1 MKALLKL
8 KIRLMK
14 DNRTLYIIMIAMSL
28 IFAGLF
34 GNSMG
39 GSYVATIAVIDEDQ
53 SVEASNLIT
62 KLTSEYNF
70 KVNLVSYN
78 EGIDQ
83 VMNRDAIS
91 LVHLKKA
98 FYDSATGVEIVQI
111 RETVESAQLSRI
123 LESEIALINNTNYL
137 IDQTAQIIEKVTP
150 SLDKQALSSTIKTT
164 FLTHWEDKR
173 PIATTLTESDST
185 IPLSAGLN
193 IHFVVGMTLFFV
205 TYSLMFTVGDMLE
218 DKRLHT
224 LDRMLVSPSTRM
236 DMLAANLISAMII
249 GTIQIIVMVTSGQ
262 FLFGIEW
269 GNNLLLVIG
278 IGILY
283 IFVITAM
290 SLFVVSLMK
299 TMAQLG
305 AISPIV
311 LTGMAMLGGCMWPLE
326 IITSKPLLMLANITP
341 HKWAI
346 AAIKNAVV
354 YGKIDQ
360 DTILSVSVLLVMG
373 IFYLILG
380 ERVLYFKSLK
390 DN

>member
-14 DNRTLYIIMIAMSL
+14 DNRTLYFIMIVMS
-28 IFAGLF
+28 IVFAGIF

-39 GSYVATIAVIDEDQ
+39 GSYVATIAVVDDDQ
-53 SVEASNLIT
+53 SIEAANLIT
-62 KLTSEYNF
+62 KLTSDYNF
-70 KVNLVSYN
+70 KVNLVSYDEAVN
-78 EGIDQ
+78 Q

-91 LVHLKKA
+91 VVQLNKD
-98 FYDSATGVEIVQI
+98 FYEKSEGIQIKQI

-123 LESEIALINNTNYL
+123 LEDEIALINNTNYL
-137 IDQTAQIIEKVTP
+137 VDQSTQIIEKINPT
-150 SLDKQALSSTIKTT
+150 LDKQTLSSVIKTT
-164 FLTHWEDKR
+164 FLKHWESKR
-173 PIATTLTESDST
+173 PISTTLSISDATNAFSGG
-185 IPLSAGLN
+185 LS
-193 IHFVVGMTLFFV
+193 IHYVVGMTLFFV
-205 TYSLMFTVGDMLE
+205 TYSLMFTVGDILE

-224 LDRMLVSPSTRM
+224 LDRMLVSPSTRW

-249 GTIQIIVMVTSGQ
+249 GTFQIIIMVMTGQ

-269 GNNLLLVIG
+269 GRNLLLVIG

-283 IFVITAM
+283 IFVVTAM
-290 SLFVVSLMK
+290 SLFVVSLVK

-305 AISPIV
+305 ALSPII

-326 IITSKPLLMLANITP
+326 IITSKPLLMLANFTP

-346 AAIKNAVV
+346 AAIESAVV
-354 YGKIDQ
+354 HGNVDES
-360 DTILSVSVLLVMG
+360 TIISAIVLLMMG
-373 IFYLILG
+373 TGYLILG